1 MRKEIRTLVPLIMLG
16 LLVIIVLNII
26 REKVVEGNT
35 QNVEEGKAYV
45 EVILWN
51 NNSMTEFITKDWT
64 DFHKDYIKLPQTI
77 IERKDCKEMLNF
89 LNTIPTM
96 KALIELKN
104 ANQPGSVEK
113 DLQALCPCVML
124 LFHDKSHNV
133 IKRELRGILSNAN
146 SNLTKDGLK
155 NAFETLYNTPYKGKT
170 VGTK

>member
-1 MRKEIRTLVPLIMLG
+1 MRKVRTILGPLILLG
-16 LLVIIVLNII
+16 LIIIIVLNIR

-35 QNVEEGKAYV
+35 QTVEEGKAYV

-51 NNSMTEFITKDWT
+51 DNRMAEFIKKDWT

-77 IERKDCKEMLNF
+77 IERRDCKEMLNF

-113 DLQALCPCVML
+113 DLEALCPCVML
-124 LFHDKSHNV
+124 FFHDKSHNV
-133 IKRELRGILSNAN
+133 IKRELRGLLNNAN

-170 VGTK
+170 VSTK